1 MTCDKLHEFPLLKTI
16 CDLILLLI
24 IFYWSND
31 VNFRNTYFT
40 LKFFSCEAAIF
51 NGIFGLKFTD
61 QENCSHC
68 YCCSQTYL
76 LYSLFLEKRTCFIL
90 MLQHSQSPVKYLL
103 VMNILSFPIDRTRN
117 PEIFNSFCKLL
128 LVNAA
133 ECKNSDRGYLNV

>member
-1 MTCDKLHEFPLLKTI
+1 
-16 CDLILLLI
+16 
-24 IFYWSND
+24 
-31 VNFRNTYFT
+31 
-40 LKFFSCEAAIF
+40 
-51 NGIFGLKFTD
+51 
-61 QENCSHC
+61 
-68 YCCSQTYL
+68 
-76 LYSLFLEKRTCFIL
+76 